1 MQNPKL
7 LTILPEDYVSTPDGM
22 SIDKN
27 DGKLI
32 LACPNFA
39 DTSMPG
45 CVVKIDKSFNVQ
57 KWFDVPI
64 LEETGCARPMG
75 IEMAHDGDLYIVDN
89 QGWSGAEELA
99 FKGRILRVKMD
110 GDKVA
115 KCTVIARGMEHPN
128 GLRVKD
134 GYVYVTQSMLSKV
147 KDPSGK
153 LVSCVYKFSVDDKD
167 IDITNTLKDANIL
180 TTFLTLNPD
189 CQYGA
194 DGIVFDKAGNLYVGN
209 FGDGAIHKI
218 SFNPDGTVKDN
229 IVWVKDENEITSID
243 GLCID
248 DAGNIYVADF
258 SVNAIAKVSPEGVP
272 KRIAQSPDTDGLNG
286 EIDQPGEPIVWNGKL
301 VISCFDLVTDPGKVN
316 TAHEMPATMCMLDLQ
331 VM

>member
-1 MQNPKL
+1 MQVSKL
-7 LTILPEDYVSTPDGM
+7 LTLLPEAYVSTPDGM

-27 DGKLI
+27 DGSLI

-45 CVVKIDKSFNVQ
+45 CVVKIDKDANVR

-75 IEMAHDGDLYIVDN
+75 IEMAQDGDLFIVDN
-89 QGWSGAEELA
+89 QGWSGADGLT
-99 FKGRILRVKMD
+99 FKGRILRIKMD
-110 GDKVA
+110 GDNVV
-115 KCTVIARGMEHPN
+115 KCTVIAHSMEHPN
-128 GLRVKD
+128 GLRVRD
-134 GYVYVTQSMLSKV
+134 GYVYVTQSMLSLV
-147 KDPSGK
+147 SDPSGK
-153 LVSCVYKFSVDDKD
+153 LASCVYKFSVDDEN
-167 IDITNTLKDANIL
+167 IHITNTLDDANIF

-194 DGIVFDKAGNLYVGN
+194 DGIVFDPEGNLYVGN

-218 SFNPDGTVKDN
+218 TQNPDGTAKDN
-229 IVWVKDENEITSID
+229 TVWVKNDQEVTSID

-248 DAGNIYVADF
+248 DNGNIYIADF
-258 SVNAIAKVSPEGVP
+258 SVNAIAKVSPDGTV
-272 KRIAQSPDTDGLNG
+272 KRIAQSPDTDGLKG
-286 EIDQPGEPIVWNGKL
+286 EIDQPGEPIVWDGKL

-316 TAHEMPATMCMLDLQ
+316 TTHEMPATMCMLDL
-331 VM
+331 